1 MFNQGMDLWLGLDP
15 SDGLFLEELGE
26 EVDLLFEEFVVVSE
40 VVPEQ
45 REGLGAGSSSE
56 DDFGAAVGQRESRVD

>member
-1 MFNQGMDLWLGLDP
+1 VQGRPGIAAP
-15 SDGLFLEELGE
+15 GDGFFLEELGE
-26 EVDLLFEEFVVVSE
+26 QVDFLFKQFVIVSQ

-56 DDFGAAVGQRESRVD
+56 DDFGAAVGE